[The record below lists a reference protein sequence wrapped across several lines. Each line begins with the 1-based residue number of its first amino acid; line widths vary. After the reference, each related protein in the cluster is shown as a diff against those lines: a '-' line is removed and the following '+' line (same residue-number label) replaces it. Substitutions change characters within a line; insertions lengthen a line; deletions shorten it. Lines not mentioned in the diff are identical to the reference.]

1 MLGVVLL
8 SGSGADGQ
16 GLRVIEK
23 TFCLE
28 LERPQCVIPAVS
40 DGITLGQLNPD
51 GNGQRHLYYWTSI
64 EVSEDRNVVHVW
76 AAANRTR
83 PWAERVHLSWAERV
97 EAAALEAVDVV
108 RRTLVNIL
116 QSNDL
121 LHSVQGR
128 LLAINRSPRF
138 RTYSS
143 IRAVPGTYSVE
154 VQDLNGTIIENGAAR
169 TVTIL
174 P

>member
-121 LHSVQGR
+121 LH
-128 LLAINRSPRF
+128 RSF

-154 VQDLNGTIIENGAAR
+154 VQDLNGTIIKTAR
-169 TVTIL
+169 REPSVAQIPHL
-174 P
+174 Q